1 MARRKSPGPT
11 VRKSSEQ
18 ITRFDE
24 GNIARLG
31 LISIQERIPAD
42 FTSWA
47 VEFNVEGTAAR
58 LACVAPAEYGGVP
71 HGLDNDV
78 SLALLNLYM
87 EAGSPESGEFTCT
100 SFELLKSMGLDTSGH
115 YYEAVQQ
122 SLDRLKAATY
132 EASRAWNVA
141 GRWVTVKFNYIER
154 WEYTSED
161 GRRRQGEG
169 SIVRVRLAQEIT
181 RSVRAQYIK
190 PLDRAFLT
198 SLERPRTRGLYRLL
212 DAQRLTPDGEIVSQ
226 FSTALLD
233 WAQAC
238 KIVDRR
244 PDKIRRTLDP
254 SHDELRERG
263 YLADVIYTGRGTKQV
278 VTYLFSSA
286 PAVDPADESLV
297 QGVTAHGV
305 VGAVARGL
313 IAEFGAEH
321 IRARLARFE
330 SLLGSGYRPRSKA
343 GLLVDVI
350 RDTQGKYAD
359 PEGFVSQDR
368 GEELERQR
376 RARQERE
383 EQQLTSDDER
393 RRQEFERMPLA
404 QQAAQVVSV
413 AGTLFGKRVPVPVL
427 ALLAEDIKAGKVSA
441 PDMVSRITRAA
452 MNLQLEDL
460 AAELIRTYQ

>member
-1 MARRKSPGPT
+1 MARRKTPGPP
-11 VRKSSEQ
+11 VRKSSEH

-31 LISIQERIPAD
+31 LISIQERIPED

-47 VEFNVEGTAAR
+47 VEFNVDGNPAR

-87 EAGSPESGEFTCT
+87 EAGSPEGGEFTCT

-154 WEYTSED
+154 WEFTSDD

-190 PLDRAFLT
+190 PLDRTFLT
-198 SLERPRTRGLYRLL
+198 SLDRPRTRGLYRLL
-212 DAQRLTPDGEIVSQ
+212 DAQRLSPDGEIVSQ

-254 SHDELRERG
+254 SHEELRERG
-263 YLADVIYTGRGTKQV
+263 YLADVIYTGRGIKQV
-278 VTYLFSSA
+278 VTYVFHGATVIDTLDV
-286 PAVDPADESLV
+286 PLV
-297 QGVTAHGV
+297 QTMTAHGV
-305 VGAVARGL
+305 AATVAQAL
-313 IAEFGAEH
+313 VAEFGGEH
-321 IRARLARFE
+321 IKARLARFE
-330 SLLGSGYRPRSKA
+330 AILDSGYKPRSKA

-350 RDTQGKYAD
+350 RDLQGKYVD
-359 PEGFVSQDR
+359 PEGFVSQ
-368 GEELERQR
+368 ERRKTLDVQR
-376 RARQERE
+376 RSRQERE
-383 EQQLTSDDER
+383 EQQLNTDDER
-393 RRQEFERMPLA
+393 RRLEFEQMPIP
-404 QQAAQVVSV
+404 QQASRVISV
-413 AGTLFGKRVPVPVL
+413 AGTLFGKRVPAPVL
-427 ALLAEDIKAGKVSA
+427 ALLADDIKAQKVSA
-441 PDMVSRITRAA
+441 ADMLSRITRAA

-460 AAELIRTYQ
+460 AAELIQSYR